1 MLVRNF
7 FRKYPISGE
16 VSDMQQ
22 LQIERQVA
30 SEMESFVAKNSQIN
44 SKNLQEFEI
53 RLAQE
58 VKLARR

>member
-30 SEMESFVAKNSQIN
+30 SEIETFVAKNSQIN
-44 SKNLQEFEI
+44 SKNLQEFES